1 MKFKKSIHAAKHQ
14 FAITKRLLPITY
26 YVLLIA
32 HCLLP
37 VVTFAQSDNA
47 EKYASGITA
56 KDLKKHLSIIA
67 SADMEG
73 RETATAGQR
82 KAAAYIEEQFKQ
94 IGLQHPSQLS
104 GYQQSYPLFKDTLL
118 SVSLKIGKN
127 KYTFGKDFSI
137 TAGSSLAQEIR
148 SGEIVFV
155 GYGIEDKTYNDYQGK
170 NVKGKIVMFF
180 TGEPKINGKALSFGK
195 GRRAQWRSDK
205 KAILAKQKGAV
216 GALVFN
222 PMDTAAEGTVLEI
235 SRRTNLYFPQPV
247 TNETEK
253 VTYASIVKHVA
264 KNILGDESYI
274 ELIKKANNGEPLNTY
289 SITIKS
295 KTKFEYKKIQI
306 PFSSTNVIGYL
317 EGSDKKDEY
326 VFLTGHYDHLGK
338 KDSVI
343 FYGADDDG
351 SGTVSVIEMAQ
362 AFAEA
367 KAEGH
372 GPRRTIVFMTVSGE
386 EKGLWGSEYYTDHP
400 LFPLETT
407 TVDLNTDMVGRID
420 PDRKTGDSNNYVY
433 VVGDDK
439 ISSDLKPI
447 SIGINKKYVNLE
459 LDYKYNDPS
468 DRERIY
474 YRSDHYNFARK
485 GVPIIFYYDGMLR
498 PDYHKPT
505 DTIDKINFTLME
517 KRVKLIFLTAWD
529 MANRQNMLKRD
540 IPLPA
545 L

>member
-1 MKFKKSIHAAKHQ
+1 MKFKKSIYDAKHR
-14 FAITKRLLPITY
+14 FAITKRLPAAAVCI
-26 YVLLIA
+26 LIIA
-32 HCLLP
+32 NCLLP
-37 VVTFAQSDNA
+37 VVTFAQSDDA
-47 EKYASGITA
+47 EKYASGITS
-56 KDLKKHLSIIA
+56 KDLKKHLAIIA

-94 IGLQHPSQLS
+94 IGLLHPSQLN

-118 SVSLKIGKN
+118 GASLKIGKN
-127 KYTFGKDFSI
+127 KYILSKDFSI
-137 TAGSSLAQEIR
+137 TSGNSLAQELR
-148 SGEIVFV
+148 SNQIVFV
-155 GYGIEDKTYNDYQGK
+155 GYGIEDKAYDDYAGK
-170 NVKGKIVMFF
+170 NVKGKIVIFF

-195 GRRAQWRSDK
+195 ARRAQWRSDK
-205 KAILAKQKGAV
+205 KAVLAKQKGAV
-216 GALVFN
+216 AALIFN
-222 PMDTAAEGTVLEI
+222 PADTGERPVLEI
-235 SRRTNLYFPQPV
+235 SGRSNLYYPQPV
-247 TNETEK
+247 TAETDK
-253 VTYASIVKHVA
+253 ASYATIVSNVA
-264 KNILGDESYI
+264 KNIFGEETFS
-274 ELIKKANNGEPLNTY
+274 ELIKKANEGELLNTY
-289 SITIKS
+289 NIIIKS
-295 KTKFEYKKIQI
+295 KTKLEYKKIQI
-306 PFSSTNVIGYL
+306 QFSSTNVIGYL

-338 KDSVI
+338 RDTVI

-362 AFAEA
+362 AFAKA

-372 GPRRTIVFMTVSGE
+372 GTRRTIVFMTVSGE

-400 LFPLETT
+400 LFPLEKT

-420 PDRKTGDSNNYVY
+420 RDRKVGDSNNYVY

-498 PDYHKPT
+498 PDYHRPT
-505 DTIDKINFTLME
+505 DTIDKINFDLME

-529 MANRQNMLKRD
+529 MANRENMLKRD